1 MAATIPASPATLQPC
16 KKNVS
21 GSMLIRSPPRPW
33 RRRLPQHVVI
43 VDASS
48 SSRGPKAATGGRLET
63 STDAAAVAG
72 EDGDVIRRLQNGPD
86 VRGVALEGENGR
98 AVDLTP
104 LAVEVI
110 AESFGEWLR
119 EELQQLESG
128 RDGGEVR
135 VSVGRDPRLS
145 GARLGAALFA
155 GLARAGCSVFD
166 VGLATTPACF
176 MSTKLPR
183 FSYDASIMMTASHLP
198 YTRNGLKFFM
208 KRGGLTS
215 GEVEGVCDRAARK
228 YVARKMGLGGGR
240 GMPPVVMRVDL
251 MSAYAQH
258 LRNIIKERVAHPTHY
273 DTPLKCF
280 KVIVNAG
287 NGCGGF
293 FTWDV
298 LEKLGA
304 DTTGSLHLEPDGK
317 FPHHMPNPEDTTAM
331 SLTRDAVLD
340 HGADLGVVFDTDVD
354 RSGVVDA
361 TGAAINGDRLI
372 ALMSA
377 IVLDEHPGTTVVTDA
392 RTSDGLTR
400 FIQARGG
407 HHCLYRV
414 GYRNV
419 IDKGVQLNADGV
431 ETHLMME
438 TTGHGALKENNF
450 LDDGAY
456 MVVKIIIEMVR
467 MRLVGL
473 EGSVGTLIMDLEEPA
488 ESKLMRMNILG
499 EAKYAKQRGTQ
510 AVETFRN
517 HIQEGKLNGWVL
529 DDCGDCSV
537 SQGCLV
543 DTNDDPFDVDAYMY
557 RAKFFDEY
565 KGELGWV
572 HIRQSVHN
580 PNIAINMQSSI
591 PGGCKSMAKDLLDRY
606 LLTSGVN
613 EFVDITEVQKFVK

>member
-33 RRRLPQHVVI
+33 RRRFPQHVVI
-43 VDASS
+43 AAASS

-119 EELQQLESG
+119 EELHQLESG

-155 GLARAGCSVFD
+155 GLARAGCSLFD

-176 MSTKLPR
+176 MSTKLSR

-273 DTPLKCF
+273 DTPLKGF

-331 SLTRDAVLD
+331 SLTRGAVLD

-557 RAKFFDEY
+557 R
-565 KGELGWV
+565 
-572 HIRQSVHN
+572 
-580 PNIAINMQSSI
+580 
-591 PGGCKSMAKDLLDRY
+591 
-606 LLTSGVN
+606 
-613 EFVDITEVQKFVK
+613 

>member
-1 MAATIPASPATLQPC
+1 MAATITTSPATLQQPC
-16 KKNVS
+16 KNNAMLIV
-21 GSMLIRSPPRPW
+21 LIRSPPRPW
-33 RRRLPQHVVI
+33 SRILRGQQVV
-43 VDASS
+43 VKASASSS
-48 SSRGPKAATGGRLET
+48 SSRGPKAAMGGRLET
-63 STDAAAVAG
+63 SSRVAVAAG
-72 EDGDVIRRLQNGPD
+72 EEGDVIRRLQNGPD
-86 VRGVALEGENGR
+86 VRGVALEGEKGR
-98 AVDLTP
+98 AVNLTP

-110 AESFGEWLR
+110 AESFAEWLR
-119 EELQQLESG
+119 EELRQLDGG
-128 RDGGEVR
+128 RDVGEVR

-166 VGLATTPACF
+166 MGLATTPACF

-198 YTRNGLKFFM
+198 YTRNGLKFFT

-215 GEVEGVCDRAARK
+215 GQVEGICDRAARK
-228 YVARKMGLGGGR
+228 YVARKMGRGGGR

-273 DTPLKCF
+273 DTPLKGF

-317 FPHHMPNPEDTTAM
+317 FPNHMPNPEDATAM
-331 SLTRDAVLD
+331 SLTRGAVLD

-361 TGAAINGDRLI
+361 TGAAINGDRLM

-438 TTGHGALKENNF
+438 TTGHGALKENYF

-467 MRLVGL
+467 MRMAGL
-473 EGSVGTLIMDLEEPA
+473 EGSVGSLIMDLGEPA
-488 ESKLMRMNILG
+488 ESVLLRMDILG

-510 AVETFRN
+510 VVETFKN
-517 HIQEGKLNGWVL
+517 YIQEGKLNGWVL

-543 DTNDDPFDVDAYMY
+543 DTNDHPIDVDAYMY
-557 RAKFFDEY
+557 RANFFDES
-565 KGELGWV
+565 KRQLGWV

-580 PNIAINMQSSI
+580 PNVAINMQSSI
-591 PGGCKSMAKDLLDRY
+591 RGGCKFMAKDLLD
-606 LLTSGVN
+606 
-613 EFVDITEVQKFVK
+613 

>member
-21 GSMLIRSPPRPW
+21 RSMLIRSPPRPW

-43 VDASS
+43 AAASS

-258 LRNIIKERVAHPTHY
+258 LRNIIKERV
-273 DTPLKCF
+273 
-280 KVIVNAG
+280 IVNAG

-331 SLTRDAVLD
+331 SLTRGAVLD

-361 TGAAINGDRLI
+361 TGTAINGDRLI

-557 RAKFFDEY
+557 SWSPNQNEVHLERLPSSLAEVSCDHPCFHKLATVAAAAASI
-565 KGELGWV
+565 ELA
-572 HIRQSVHN
+572 
-580 PNIAINMQSSI
+580 P
-591 PGGCKSMAKDLLDRY
+591 
-606 LLTSGVN
+606 
-613 EFVDITEVQKFVK
+613 